1 MLLLVKHFFA
11 DCCCFLVAS
20 FTLHPI
26 KFSRGKTRTVFD
38 DRSILR
44 PLSGLECEDKSRLMF
59 GGLEGEDNVQAD
71 SRCSLV
77 SRLETRLSNRSGVT
91 GHWCHHRSL
100 LDSADSNVDP

>member
-1 MLLLVKHFFA
+1 MKPGLLF
-11 DCCCFLVAS
+11 
-20 FTLHPI
+20 
-26 KFSRGKTRTVFD
+26 G

-59 GGLEGEDNVQAD
+59 GGLEGEDSVQAD

-77 SRLETRLSNRSGVT
+77 SGVETRLSNRSGVT